1 MSTENITEQDAILR
15 LNKPWAS
22 FAGDEKALTWLQD
35 NVLNDY
41 LLKCRWFAGKARKI
55 SFIKVQ
61 TLLTIPIEDTVAY
74 LIILHVGY
82 SYGDEEKYAMPVS
95 FVPGDYQ
102 LLNQINPKA
111 FITKMS
117 SEGKVGKRSKV
128 EVSERNVQG
137 QQGYLIDAIYDF
149 RFQAELFNNIWNNTS
164 TQQKTG
170 AIVYHKG
177 KGLAA
182 TDEDMAYSCRIP
194 ELEQSNSSLIYGDK
208 YFFKLYRKLFRE
220 VNPEVE
226 MLQFL
231 TETGGFKNI
240 PAFCGSMMLERP
252 EIPPVTLGLMM
263 QKVAS
268 KSDSWVATGD
278 DLNEFL
284 FGFVDKA
291 FTIRDTVFERVE
303 LLGKRTAEMHL
314 ALLKGKGD
322 KAFGA
327 EKFNPHYVQHLN
339 KSLNTLLKKRL
350 DLLND
355 NYSRLNDNARKLA
368 DEFIGSEENIKT
380 FFNKILKSD
389 LNSSRIRIHG
399 DYHLGQVLFT
409 GSDFLVI
416 DFEGEPESSIT
427 DRKIKHSP
435 LKDVAGMIRSFHYAV
450 CAKLYFSRET
460 QNINPER
467 LQKAADRWYKLIT
480 DAYVDAYMQAIGNI
494 SGIFNTRSEFNFL
507 LQLHLLEKAVYEL
520 GYELNGR
527 PDWVRIPLKGI
538 QHVLFE
544 IEKFN

>member
-1 MSTENITEQDAILR
+1 MRAEKIIEQENKLR
-15 LNKPWAS
+15 LNKPWAN
-22 FAGDEKALTWLQD
+22 FAEDEAALNWLKD
-35 NVLNDY
+35 TVLNDY
-41 LLKCRWFAGKARKI
+41 IMKCRWFAGKARKI
-55 SFIKVQ
+55 DFVKIQSLQ
-61 TLLTIPIEDTVAY
+61 TIPVDDTVAY
-74 LIILHVGY
+74 LIVLHIGY
-82 SYGDEEKYAMPVS
+82 TYGDEEKYAMPVS
-95 FVPGDYQ
+95 FIHDDYP
-102 LLNQINPKA
+102 LIEQINPKA
-111 FITKMS
+111 FIARMVDGDTS
-117 SEGKVGKRSKV
+117 GF
-128 EVSERNVQG
+128 
-137 QQGYLIDAIYDF
+137 LIDAIYDF
-149 RFQAELFNNIWNNTS
+149 RFQAELFNNIWNNVS
-164 TQQKTG
+164 TPQVIGDIK
-170 AIVYHKG
+170 YHRG

-240 PAFCGSMMLERP
+240 PAYCGSMSLERP
-252 EIPPVTLGLMM
+252 GIPSLTLGLMM

-284 FGFVDKA
+284 FSFVDKL
-291 FTIRDTVFERVE
+291 FTIRDQVFEKVE

-314 ALLKGKGD
+314 ALLKGEGET
-322 KAFGA
+322 AFAA
-327 EKFNPHYVQHLN
+327 EKFNPEYVQLLN
-339 KSLNTLLKKRL
+339 KNLNTLLKKRL
-350 DLLND
+350 NLLKD
-355 NYSRLNDNARKLA
+355 NYARLDKNARKLA
-368 DEFIGSEENIKT
+368 DDFINNEAVIEN
-380 FFNKILKSD
+380 FFAKV
-389 LNSSRIRIHG
+389 LNDNLGSSRIRIHG

-409 GSDFLVI
+409 GFDFLII

-450 CAKLYFSRET
+450 CAKLYFSAET
-460 QNINPER
+460 QNVNPER

-494 SGIFNTRSEFNFL
+494 TGIFNSRSELNFL

-527 PDWVRIPLKGI
+527 PEWIRIPLKGI
-538 QHVLFE
+538 QHVLYE